1 MEPLTEITRDAE
13 DDLADHLGDFDAV
26 VCAGDMHGA
35 AIGATIAARLN
46 KPLMIVCTKQHRCC
60 VSHIVMIGDILPS
73 MRFLYVDDM
82 FAFGAS
88 LRHTFTF
95 MRKNSRRAI
104 TRHRRRLF
112 AYMNQSAPC
121 AIVGTYEASTRT
133 YTKVDADG
141 TPDRP

>member
-1 MEPLTEITRDAE
+1 MEPLTQITEDAE
-13 DDLADHLGDFDAV
+13 DDLRDHLSEYDAI

-95 MRKNSRRAI
+95 MKNNSRRLARNR
-104 TRHRRRLF
+104 TRLF

-121 AIVGTYEASTRT
+121 AIVATYEASTRT
-133 YTKVDADG
+133 YRKVETNG
-141 TPDRP
+141 G